1 MAKYGRPL
9 VMPAEERCKEIYA
22 AAEKLF
28 GEKGFAHV
36 TMAEIATAAGMS
48 KKTLYVHFADKR
60 ELLKSL
66 ISSSYLW
73 SAQVVAV
80 EQATQPIESL
90 KQHLAMIA
98 EYVLSERHLKLCRLA
113 IAENYGFEGMA
124 ETFHQMGIA
133 TSRKSLMD
141 SIQQIP
147 HMQCKLNLEPALIA
161 DMLFGGVIGSLLI
174 EALMATG
181 PLEHDW
187 VKIRHNIEQLVDA
200 IFSSNV
206 LTMDIPCKLKIEE

>member
-48 KKTLYVHFADKR
+48 KKTLYVHFADKS

-73 SAQVVAV
+73 SEQTVQIKETSHPV
-80 EQATQPIESL
+80 EAL
-90 KQHLAMIA
+90 KQHLKMIA

-133 TSRKSLMD
+133 TSRKGLMD

-147 HMQCKLNLEPALIA
+147 QVQWKLKLESDLIA

-174 EALMATG
+174 EALMATD
-181 PLEHDW
+181 PLDHDFA
-187 VKIRHNIEQLVDA
+187 KINHNIEQLVDA
-200 IFSSNV
+200 IFSS
-206 LTMDIPCKLKIEE
+206 KA

>member
-1 MAKYGRPL
+1 MVKYGRPL

-22 AAEKLF
+22 AAERLF

-36 TMAEIATAAGMS
+36 TMTEIATAAGMS
-48 KKTLYVHFADKR
+48 KKTLYVYFADKR

-66 ISSSYLW
+66 ISSSYVW
-73 SAQVVAV
+73 S
-80 EQATQPIESL
+80 EQAANQEKVAENPVTAL
-90 KQHLAMIA
+90 KLHLNNIA

-133 TSRKSLMD
+133 TIRKGLMD

-147 HMQCKLNLEPALIA
+147 QVQWKLKLEPELIA

-174 EALMATG
+174 EALMATD
-181 PLEHDW
+181 PLDHDF

-200 IFSSNV
+200 IFSS
-206 LTMDIPCKLKIEE
+206 KA